1 MVTAPSETEP
11 RSVTILGA
19 TGSVGVSTLDLVA
32 ERPEMYRVIALTANR
47 NAARLAEQAI
57 AHRAQL
63 AVVADPAAHAALAS
77 ALAGTGI
84 ETAAGP
90 DAVRY
95 AASLD
100 ADWVMAAIVGSAGL
114 APTLEAVRRGALIGL
129 ANKEC
134 LVSAGDLFMDEV
146 ARWGATLLPVDSEH
160 NAIFQVL
167 RGDDRER
174 LETIVLTASG
184 GPFRKTGLD
193 AMRHVS
199 AEAALAHPVWRMG
212 PKISIDSATLM
223 NKGLE
228 LIEASYLFDLPE
240 DRIEVVVHPQ
250 SIIHSLVRFA
260 DGSVLAQLGQ
270 PDMRIPIAY
279 TLGWPRRLAA
289 GTPRLDMTTCR
300 DLTFEPPDVIRFP
313 ALELARAA
321 LRTGRG
327 SPTILNA
334 ANEIA
339 VEAFLAGRIGFL
351 DIAAVAQATLER
363 AVLRRPGNLQE
374 VAELDEEARRI
385 ATDVAIRLAASG

>member
-1 MVTAPSETEP
+1 MTAPSETAP

-19 TGSVGVSTLDLVA
+19 TGSVGRSTLDLIA
-32 ERPEMYRVIALTANR
+32 ERPACYRVAALTAHR
-47 NAARLAEQAI
+47 NAGRLAELAI
-57 AHRAQL
+57 AHRARL
-63 AVVADPAAHAALAS
+63 AVVADPAAFADLKA

-84 ETAAGP
+84 EAAAGP
-90 DAVRY
+90 EAVCQ
-95 AASLD
+95 AASLE

-114 APTLEAVRRGALIGL
+114 APTLEAVRRGAVIAL

-146 ARWGATLLPVDSEH
+146 ARCGAVLLPVDSEH

-184 GPFRKTGLD
+184 GPFRETGIE
-193 AMRHVS
+193 AMRRVS
-199 AEAALAHPVWRMG
+199 AQAALAHPVWSMG

-228 LIEASYLFDLPE
+228 LIEASYLFGLPE

-279 TLGWPRRLAA
+279 TLGWPERIPAN
-289 GTPRLDMTTCR
+289 TPRLDMTTCR
-300 DLTFEPPDVIRFP
+300 DLTFEAPDLVRFP
-313 ALELARAA
+313 ALGLARAA

-351 DIAAVAQATLER
+351 EIAATVETTLGRVVA
-363 AVLRRPGNLQE
+363 RRPNDLRQ
-374 VAELDEEARRI
+374 VAELDDEARRI
-385 ATDVAIRLAASG
+385 ANGVVARLAAA

>member
-1 MVTAPSETEP
+1 MVTAPSETAP

-19 TGSVGVSTLDLVA
+19 TGSVGRSTLDLIA
-32 ERPEMYRVIALTANR
+32 ERPACYRVAALTAHR
-47 NAARLAEQAI
+47 NAGRLAELAI
-57 AHRAQL
+57 AHRARL
-63 AVVADPAAHAALAS
+63 AVVADPAAFADLKA

-84 ETAAGP
+84 EAAAGP
-90 DAVRY
+90 EAVCQ
-95 AASLD
+95 AASLE

-114 APTLEAVRRGALIGL
+114 APTLEAVRRGAVIAL

-146 ARWGATLLPVDSEH
+146 ARCGAVLLPVDSEH

-184 GPFRKTGLD
+184 GPFRETGIE
-193 AMRHVS
+193 AMRRVS
-199 AEAALAHPVWRMG
+199 AQAALAHPVWSMG

-228 LIEASYLFDLPE
+228 LIEASYLFGLPE

-279 TLGWPRRLAA
+279 TLGWPERIPAN
-289 GTPRLDMTTCR
+289 TPRLDMTTCR
-300 DLTFEPPDVIRFP
+300 DLTFEAPDLVRFP
-313 ALELARAA
+313 ALGLARAA

-351 DIAAVAQATLER
+351 EIAATVETTLGRVVA
-363 AVLRRPGNLQE
+363 RRPNDLRQ
-374 VAELDEEARRI
+374 VAELDDEARRI
-385 ATDVAIRLAASG
+385 ANGVVARLAAA